1 MQSGVS
7 LFMRAQP
14 IFDSWECTPPILPP
28 RSRLYAIEP
37 IGIGTPFVES
47 LSGYVARLAD
57 AHAVSVGNL
66 VVRQLSSLVSTPL
79 FQSSRLDRFPPRFYA
94 INGLG
99 DPAKKWIEALQVGT
113 LRADL
118 RFLTL
123 LSFEDL
129 LWKLAIFRLRRA
141 WCSACYEDD
150 RASGNPIHERLM
162 WALRAVTVCPRHLRP
177 LEEVC
182 PNCSK
187 LSKPFTVY
195 SRPGYCFRC
204 QTWLGGYNPGG
215 DRPDLNQHR
224 TDAQLWF
231 AGEVG
236 ALLCAAPRL
245 DSTSLRNTFTAN
257 LRACVDCIAE
267 GNKSA
272 FADAA
277 KVLDETL
284 STLLDRN
291 GQPQISTLLRMSYHL
306 RIPVTSLLERDLVRA
321 LSIWHEAKGRIQIA
335 RLPSRRSPEKIRA
348 ELQRA
353 ASEQP
358 PPRLCDVA
366 RRLDYVKADR
376 LYRVD
381 WKLCRQINSNYQ
393 NAIRG
398 PYGKPSDKQFC
409 SPAQVQHA
417 LEASLAQEPPT
428 SPYHVAVELGF
439 VNERSLKRKF
449 PSLCRAI
456 QDKIDKHR
464 GLGIAA
470 MERALAVALTED
482 PPPSLDQL
490 CERLGYSRPVVLRR
504 QFSALCDRLV
514 EHRRAYRVNQ
524 IEKLKRQLREFSL
537 EAPAV
542 SLEQA
547 RRRVGFSRQQI
558 IRLCPEECAA
568 IVAHFDRSS
577 GESTQRKIAELHRQ
591 VRQIVTRFHQ
601 EGKCPSFKRVHQA
614 LRGRSVS
621 QSWSETAAA
630 VRAARAELNNGSP
643 DPRESVSK
651 DSPVESR

>member
-1 MQSGVS
+1 
-7 LFMRAQP
+7 MRTQP
-14 IFDSWECTPPILPP
+14 IFDSWDCTPPILPP

-37 IGIGTPFVES
+37 LGIGTPFVES

-66 VVRQLSSLVSTPL
+66 VVRELSALVSAPL
-79 FQSSRLDRFPPRFYA
+79 FQSSQPDRFPRRFYA

-99 DPAKKWIEALQVGT
+99 EPAKKWVEALQVGT
-113 LRADL
+113 MRVDL

-123 LSFEDL
+123 LPFEDL
-129 LWKLAIFRLRRA
+129 LWELATFRLRRA

-150 RASGNPIHERLM
+150 RASGKPVHERLI
-162 WALRAVTVCPRHLRP
+162 WALRAVTVCPLHRRP

-182 PNCSK
+182 PHCCQR
-187 LSKPFTVY
+187 SKPFTVY

-204 QTWLGGYNPGG
+204 QTWLGGYNLEGN
-215 DRPDLNQHR
+215 RPDLNQDH
-224 TDAQLWF
+224 TDAELWY

-257 LRACVDCIAE
+257 FRACVDCVAE

-277 KVLDETL
+277 KVLVETVR
-284 STLLDRN
+284 TLLDGN
-291 GQPQISTLLRMSYHL
+291 CQPQISTLLRISYHL
-306 RIPVTSLLERDLVRA
+306 GIHATTFFERDLARA
-321 LSIWHEAKGRIQIA
+321 LPSWREAKGRIRIA
-335 RLPSRRSPEKIRA
+335 RLPSRRNPEKITA
-348 ELQRA
+348 ELRRA

-366 RRLDYVKADR
+366 RRLDYVKPDR

-381 WKLCRQINSNYQ
+381 WKLCRRINSNYQ
-393 NAIRG
+393 DAIRG
-398 PYGKPSDKQFC
+398 PRGKPSDKQFC
-409 SPAQVQHA
+409 SSARVQRE
-417 LEASLAQEPPT
+417 LEASLAQELPT
-428 SPYHVAVELGF
+428 SPYHVALELGF
-439 VNERSLKRKF
+439 VDARSLIRKF

-456 QDKIDKHR
+456 QEKIDKQKA
-464 GLGIAA
+464 LGVAA
-470 MERALAVALTED
+470 MECALTVALTED
-482 PPPSLDQL
+482 SPPSLEEL
-490 CERLGYSRPVVLRR
+490 CERLGCCRASVLRTH
-504 QFSALCDRLV
+504 FSTLCDRLV
-514 EHRRAYRVNQ
+514 EHRRAYRVHR
-524 IEKLKRQLREFSL
+524 IEKLRQQLHEFSL
-537 EAPAV
+537 VSPAV

-547 RRRVGFSRQQI
+547 RKRVGFSRQQI

-577 GESTQRKIAELHRQ
+577 RESTQRKVEGLHHQ
-591 VRQIVTRFHQ
+591 VRQIVIGLHQ

-614 LRGRSVS
+614 LRGKSVS

-630 VRAARAELNNGSP
+630 VRAARAELNNRSP
-643 DPRESVSK
+643 DSRESVSK

>member
-1 MQSGVS
+1 MPSGVN
-7 LFMRAQP
+7 LFMRTQP
-14 IFDSWECTPPILPP
+14 VFDSWDCTPPILPP

-66 VVRQLSSLVSTPL
+66 VVRELSALVSAPL
-79 FQSSRLDRFPPRFYA
+79 FQSSQPDHFAGRFYA

-99 DPAKKWIEALQVGT
+99 EPAKKWVEALQVGT
-113 LRADL
+113 MRVDL

-123 LSFEDL
+123 LPFEDL

-150 RASGNPIHERLM
+150 RASGKPVHERLI
-162 WALRAVTVCPRHLRP
+162 WALRTVTVCTQHGRSLD
-177 LEEVC
+177 EVC
-182 PNCSK
+182 PNCSRR
-187 LSKPFTVY
+187 SKPFTVY

-204 QTWLGGYNPGG
+204 QTWLGSSNLEG
-215 DRPDLNQHR
+215 DRSLNQHH
-224 TDAQLWF
+224 TEAELWH

-236 ALLCAAPRL
+236 ALLSGAPHL
-245 DSTSLRNTFTAN
+245 DSTTLRNTFTAN

-284 STLLDRN
+284 RTLLDRN

-306 RIPVTSLLERDLVRA
+306 RIPVTSLLERDLVRD
-321 LSIWHEAKGRIQIA
+321 LPSWHEAKGRIRIA

-353 ASEQP
+353 VSEQP
-358 PPRLCDVA
+358 PPRLRDVA
-366 RRLDYVKADR
+366 RRLDYVKPDR
-376 LYRVD
+376 LYQVD

-393 NAIRG
+393 NAVRG
-398 PYGKPSDKQFC
+398 PHGKPSDKQFC
-409 SPAQVQHA
+409 STSQVERA
-417 LEASLAQEPPT
+417 LEASLAQELPN
-428 SPYHVAVELGF
+428 SPYHVALELGF
-439 VNERSLKRKF
+439 VDARSLIRKF

-456 QDKIDKHR
+456 QDKIDNHKA
-464 GLGIAA
+464 LDIAA
-470 MERALAVALTED
+470 MERALTVALTED

-490 CERLGYSRPVVLRR
+490 CERLGYSRPVVLRK

-524 IEKLKRQLREFSL
+524 IEKLKRQLHEFCL
-537 EAPAV
+537 ESPAV

-547 RRRVGFSRQQI
+547 RKRVGFSRQQI

-577 GESTQRKIAELHRQ
+577 RESTQRKVEGLHRQ
-591 VRQIVTRFHQ
+591 VRQIVIGLQQ

-614 LRGRSVS
+614 LRWKSVS

-630 VRAARAELNNGSP
+630 LRAARAELNNGSP
-643 DPRESVSK
+643 DSRESASK